1 MNVQRR
7 TSNKKNRQTRA
18 VGVAFIVLVCWLWA
32 LPALAYVLE
41 GPHILELMVD
51 RLGTAQSLFV
61 SQKLIFH
68 RQSPPANAD
77 ETAAENAAG
86 LTDENRNS
94 EILPP
99 IPASEPPPDHP
110 LELDESLRY
119 IFSEAF
125 RSDVKSPGLQRIYI
139 FNAGRALTIIDG
151 YIVDNAE
158 NRFELY
164 KDILLYRSRQT
175 LSDRLT
181 ALGVDVSTSS
191 LGRYEGK
198 IAFVV
203 GADYPDASVPQL
215 WVDKET
221 LLPMRWIIQPA
232 GDDSG
237 AGALEVHF
245 LQWWKIGKTR
255 YPSRIE
261 FYQDGNLV
269 RECRSINFEEN
280 AQFSRELFDID
291 QLQTLY
297 QRQPPKPVDEQ
308 LSGKSSEVQNAIEE
322 FQKLFD

>member
-1 MNVQRR
+1 M
-7 TSNKKNRQTRA
+7 
-18 VGVAFIVLVCWLWA
+18 
-32 LPALAYVLE
+32 
-41 GPHILELMVD
+41 
-51 RLGTAQSLFV
+51 
-61 SQKLIFH
+61 
-68 RQSPPANAD
+68 
-77 ETAAENAAG
+77 
-86 LTDENRNS
+86 
-94 EILPP
+94 LPP
-99 IPASEPPPDHP
+99 IPASEPPPEHP

-125 RSDVKSPGLQRIYI
+125 RSDVRAPGSQRIYI
-139 FNAGRALTIIDG
+139 FNAGRTLTIIDG

-164 KDILLYRSRQT
+164 KDILLYRSREA
-175 LSDRLT
+175 LCDRLT
-181 ALGVDVSTSS
+181 QLGIDVSISS

-203 GADYPDASVPQL
+203 GADYPDESVPQL

-237 AGALEVHF
+237 AGALEVHY
-245 LQWWKIGKTR
+245 LQWWKIGTTR

-291 QLQTLY
+291 QLQTVY
-297 QRQPPKPVDEQ
+297 QRQPPKPADEQ
-308 LSGKSSEVQNAIEE
+308 LPGQSSEVQKAIED
-322 FQKLFD
+322 FQSLFD

>member
-1 MNVQRR
+1 M
-7 TSNKKNRQTRA
+7 KHHLKM
-18 VGVAFIVLVCWLWA
+18 LVIIAACWMWA
-32 LPALAYVLE
+32 LPGRAYVLE

-68 RQSPPANAD
+68 RLEPSAKVD
-77 ETAAENAAG
+77 EAAAEKALDSMDDNPDSAM
-86 LTDENRNS
+86 
-94 EILPP
+94 LPP
-99 IPASEPPPDHP
+99 IPASEPPPEQP

-119 IFSEAF
+119 IFSKAF
-125 RSDVKSPGLQRIYI
+125 RSDVRSPGSQRIYI
-139 FNAGRALTIIDG
+139 FNAGRTLTIIDG

-164 KDILLYRSRQT
+164 KDILLYRSRET

-181 ALGVDVSTSS
+181 QLGVDVSISS

-198 IAFVV
+198 IAFVL
-203 GADYPDASVPQL
+203 GADYPDESVPQL

-237 AGALEVHF
+237 AGALEVHY

-280 AQFSRELFDID
+280 APFSRELFDID
-291 QLQTLY
+291 QLQTVY
-297 QRQPPKPVDEQ
+297 QRQPPKPADEQ
-308 LSGKSSEVQNAIEE
+308 LPGQSSEVQKAIEE
-322 FQKLFD
+322 FQSLFD